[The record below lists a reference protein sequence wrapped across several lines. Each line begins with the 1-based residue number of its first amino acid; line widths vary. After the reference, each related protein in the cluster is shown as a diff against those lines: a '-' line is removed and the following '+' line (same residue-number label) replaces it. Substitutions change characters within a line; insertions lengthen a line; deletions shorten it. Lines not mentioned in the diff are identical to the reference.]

1 MWDLI
6 LKFLKKKYLSIY
18 LSKKTKNNNVHLRAP
33 QDAPNKTLSLY
44 LAAQTKHPLDT
55 INIKFSH
62 KRQIQIGFSG
72 VQIRPPDLNY
82 KRRFKT
88 KTSLS

>member
-1 MWDLI
+1 MGFDFEVFEEKI
-6 LKFLKKKYLSIY
+6 FINIPFEKPQ
-18 LSKKTKNNNVHLRAP
+18 NNNVHLRAP

-62 KRQIQIGFSG
+62 KRQIQIVFFRST
-72 VQIRPPDLNY
+72 N
-82 KRRFKT
+82 
-88 KTSLS
+88 KTS